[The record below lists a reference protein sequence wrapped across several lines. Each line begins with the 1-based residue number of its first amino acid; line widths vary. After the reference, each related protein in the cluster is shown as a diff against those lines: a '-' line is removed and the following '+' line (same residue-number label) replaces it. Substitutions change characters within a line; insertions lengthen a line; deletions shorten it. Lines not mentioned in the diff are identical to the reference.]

1 LASEALALQPSLDM
15 AKDRPSG
22 FRNPWFQFVLNI
34 IGVVVY
40 ELLLKAGASAT
51 ADSANDWPWIGITAL
66 ASPFTWMA
74 IVVIIVDLMIWLH
87 ILKYIP
93 LSIAFP
99 LSRTVDV
106 LVPISCWLI
115 LKEAISPLR
124 WCGIALVII
133 GLAIVAKPV
142 AELEER
148 L

>member
-1 LASEALALQPSLDM
+1 MS
-15 AKDRPSG
+15 DRPTG

-40 ELLLKAGASAT
+40 ELLLKAGAAAT
-51 ADSANDWPWIGITAL
+51 AGSARSWSWIGVSAL
-66 ASPFTWMA
+66 TSPLTWIA
-74 IVVIIVDLMIWLH
+74 IAVIIVDLVIWLY
-87 ILKYIP
+87 ILRYIP
-93 LSIAFP
+93 LSVAFP

-124 WCGIALVII
+124 WCGIGLVII
-133 GLAIVAKPV
+133 GLVIVAKP
-142 AELEER
+142 AAQLEER

>member
-1 LASEALALQPSLDM
+1 MTNS
-15 AKDRPSG
+15 RPTG
-22 FRNPWFQFVLNI
+22 FRNPWFHFVLNI
-34 IGVVVY
+34 LFVVAY

-51 ADSANDWPWIGITAL
+51 ADPAKSWSWFGINAL
-66 ASPFTWMA
+66 ASPLTWLA
-74 IVVIIVDLMIWLH
+74 IAIIIADLVIWLY
-87 ILKYIP
+87 ILRYIP

-99 LSRTVDV
+99 LSRAVDV

-124 WCGIALVII
+124 WCGIALVIV
-133 GLAIVAKPV
+133 GLVIVAKPA

>member
-1 LASEALALQPSLDM
+1 MQNWPT
-15 AKDRPSG
+15 G

-34 IGVVVY
+34 IGVVIY

-51 ADSANDWPWIGITAL
+51 ADPARSGSWIGFTAL
-66 ASPFTWMA
+66 GSHLTWLA
-74 IVVIIVDLMIWLH
+74 IAVIIVDLIIWLY
-87 ILKYIP
+87 ILRYIP

-133 GLAIVAKPV
+133 GLVVVAKP
-142 AELEER
+142 AAQMEER

>member
-15 AKDRPSG
+15 TNDRPSG
-22 FRNPWFQFVLNI
+22 FRNPWFLFVLNI

-51 ADSANDWPWIGITAL
+51 ADLANDWMWMGITAL
-66 ASPFTWMA
+66 TSPLTWMA
-74 IVVIIVDLMIWLH
+74 ILVIIVDLMIWLY

-133 GLAIVAKPV
+133 GLVIVAKPA

>member
-1 LASEALALQPSLDM
+1 MSE
-15 AKDRPSG
+15 RPTG

-34 IGVVVY
+34 FFVVVY

-51 ADSANDWPWIGITAL
+51 ADPGKSWSWIGITAL
-66 ASPFTWMA
+66 ASPLTWLA
-74 IVVIIVDLMIWLH
+74 ICVIIVDLIIWLY
-87 ILKYIP
+87 ILCYIP

-99 LSRTVDV
+99 LSRAVDV
-106 LVPISCWLI
+106 LVPISCWII

-133 GLAIVAKPV
+133 GLVIVAKP
-142 AELEER
+142 AARLEER

>member
-1 LASEALALQPSLDM
+1 MPE
-15 AKDRPSG
+15 RPTG
-22 FRNPWFQFVLNI
+22 FANPWFQFVLNV

-51 ADSANDWPWIGITAL
+51 ADPARTWSWLGITAL
-66 ASPFTWMA
+66 QSPLTWLGIA
-74 IVVIIVDLMIWLH
+74 VIIVDLIIWLY
-87 ILKYIP
+87 ILKHIP

-99 LSRTVDV
+99 LSRAVDV

-124 WCGIALVII
+124 WGGIALVIV
-133 GLAIVAKPV
+133 GLVIVAKPA